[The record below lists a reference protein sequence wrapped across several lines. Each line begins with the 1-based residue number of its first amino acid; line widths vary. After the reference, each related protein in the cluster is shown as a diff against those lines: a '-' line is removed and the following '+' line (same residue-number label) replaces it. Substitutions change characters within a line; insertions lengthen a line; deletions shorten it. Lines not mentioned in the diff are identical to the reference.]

1 MGMKY
6 YIINAEGREVSFDL
20 SVLPKTNSES
30 FRKVLVSQG
39 QGDEKEYLLKNLAGK
54 IFVSEDQTT
63 WKKLPRTKVA
73 ESLVNINDAIKVYR
87 GYKPSGLGQANAGN
101 LVTDMPGKIV
111 KVLTSEGA
119 VVSEGD
125 TLVILEAMKM
135 ENEIK
140 SGIDGV
146 VKSVHVEEGQ
156 VLESGYLMIEI
167 EE

>member
-1 MGMKY
+1 MKY
-6 YIINAEGREVSFDL
+6 YIINSEGKEASFDL
-20 SVLPKTNSES
+20 SVLSKSVSEKY
-30 FRKVLVSQG
+30 RRILVSQSEG
-39 QGDEKEYLLKNLAGK
+39 EEKEYLLRRLAGK
-54 IFVSEDQTT
+54 NYISKDNQYWE
-63 WKKLPRTKVA
+63 KLPATSA
-73 ESLVNINDAIKVYR
+73 SDSIVNANDVFKVYR

-101 LVTDMPGKIV
+101 LVTDMPGKVI

-146 VKSVHVEEGQ
+146 VKTVHVQEGE
-156 VLESGYLMIEI
+156 VLESGKLMIEI

>member
-1 MGMKY
+1 MKY
-6 YIINAEGREVSFDL
+6 YIINSEGKEASFDL
-20 SVLPKTNSES
+20 SVLSKSVSEKY
-30 FRKVLVSQG
+30 RRILVSQSEG
-39 QGDEKEYLLKNLAGK
+39 EEKEYLLRQLAGK
-54 IFVSEDQTT
+54 NYISKDNQYWE
-63 WKKLPRTKVA
+63 KLPATSA
-73 ESLVNINDAIKVYR
+73 SDSIVNANDVFKVYR

-101 LVTDMPGKIV
+101 LVTDMPGKVI

-146 VKSVHVEEGQ
+146 VKTVHVQEGE
-156 VLESGYLMIEI
+156 VLESGKLMIEI